1 MLINYRLIGR
11 RVREYRYRQ
20 NLNQAGLAEEADISV
35 PYLSRIENGA
45 KNVSLTVL
53 IKIAIALDVGV
64 DSFLLDILPC
74 DREYGFDKLKEILS
88 DCEDKAHKIIMDTVL
103 ATAEGAK
110 SSLFEN
116 GII

>member
-11 RVREYRYRQ
+11 RVREYRCRQ

-74 DREYGFDKLKEILS
+74 DRKYGFDKLAEMLS
-88 DCEDKAHKIIMDTVL
+88 DCDDKAHKIIMDTVL
-103 ATAEGAK
+103 ATAEGTK
-110 SSLFEN
+110 RSLFEN